1 MADTISESEVHHHP
15 DDGQHHHHHALH
27 LAKPRDRHDEEYQE
41 DIRIANL
48 LAKEVEELPREYFT
62 SIPLVGTMVS
72 MSLTVVSSY
81 FGFAVPA
88 SVLTFINLDIGP
100 SNDMSLFSIVWTLC
114 NAISLLIT
122 GRVSDKFGRRNFV
135 LGAGALAI
143 IGGIVACTAKN
154 MNTLIGA
161 NVIIGLASGVHS
173 SQSLFTGE
181 LLPHRYKFLA
191 VFMMLIPMVISTGL
205 AAYIARALVE
215 TRSWRWIYYIY
226 LILVGEYDLLTSSRT
241 GSGWIIQI
249 LVYHPPTFDQLHG
262 GHRSRRR
269 EFKRMD
275 HFGLFLLV
283 AGLTLFILGVS
294 WGGNPQ
300 PWTSGR
306 ILGLLITGGVT
317 LIIFV
322 IYEVYTPSPNPIVD
336 MTLFKDIRGYVCLNI
351 VSMAAGAMYI
361 ALNVIW
367 PQRKWTTSLQSHWQI
382 RARSLANLKTFRVY
396 FTEVVLVYG
405 SENRDWQ
412 TSAWMSTA
420 IGWGIWGGIMILFPL
435 VSVIKHLRRQVLVLL
450 IFSLA
455 FTAALSQ
462 VNRSQKSQAIA
473 FAFLTAFPIGWLE
486 TGTTIMV
493 QLDAQDADVGMV
505 YAVLSGLRSI
515 SGAVFTAV
523 FVAILNSKATAK
535 VGAYV
540 TRAALQAGL
549 PQSSLVQLFQ
559 AIQTQSAEALASV
572 PGITTE
578 IQVAV
583 ARAAEDAYADAF
595 AYVYYAA
602 LAVGGVAVLAALYM
616 KDYDRYMTGH
626 TPKQI
631 YGRGGVGPE
640 LRVNVEKKDIG
651 EDVKTHHVASH
662 EEESVRPSER
672 IRNRLS
678 QRHFRER
685 KSLYIKSLEKASKA
699 STQTESARNK
709 ALSKELADLR
719 TATLKMRAQILKL
732 SCSLHA
738 VGTEVGKI
746 LHVKGLEDS
755 GSTPGLQDTNPMSS
769 PLSNLAYEE
778 ESSSPGGLNPGNLSD
793 EYAEYPELTELN
805 LQPHHTEHDNER
817 LSRSEASQR
826 TDTGHETRPPDETSN
841 DNVPV
846 LNPSPSSADD
856 LQPETGTHQGEQH
869 PSHHFVNHNGSL
881 PNATVQAASPE
892 WGFGDPNSLEF
903 YSQPMGPMG
912 FQVYGTTFA
921 SPRAATRMT
930 SPAAVGASAT
940 ASFDTAQ
947 QVAGQ
952 TLHTHTAA
960 PGHPDLTVHQRASL
974 QQAGQHQEHQHQHQ
988 QHGPDPL
995 LQSVPGQTNLSL
1007 PAGHFPP
1014 WFGGD
1019 LSPNNPSSAFARHM
1033 ETLELQVR
1041 CRIDAAP
1048 DGSSRE
1054 K

>member
-1 MADTISESEVHHHP
+1 M
-15 DDGQHHHHHALH
+15 
-27 LAKPRDRHDEEYQE
+27 PRRRKENQPV
-41 DIRIANL
+41 
-48 LAKEVEELPREYFT
+48 EVEAAATFEGWDDMDE
-62 SIPLVGTMVS
+62 
-72 MSLTVVSSY
+72 
-81 FGFAVPA
+81 A
-88 SVLTFINLDIGP
+88 S
-100 SNDMSLFSIVWTLC
+100 
-114 NAISLLIT
+114 
-122 GRVSDKFGRRNFV
+122 
-135 LGAGALAI
+135 
-143 IGGIVACTAKN
+143 
-154 MNTLIGA
+154 
-161 NVIIGLASGVHS
+161 
-173 SQSLFTGE
+173 
-181 LLPHRYKFLA
+181 
-191 VFMMLIPMVISTGL
+191 
-205 AAYIARALVE
+205 
-215 TRSWRWIYYIY
+215 
-226 LILVGEYDLLTSSRT
+226 
-241 GSGWIIQI
+241 
-249 LVYHPPTFDQLHG
+249 
-262 GHRSRRR
+262 
-269 EFKRMD
+269 KR
-275 HFGLFLLV
+275 
-283 AGLTLFILGVS
+283 
-294 WGGNPQ
+294 
-300 PWTSGR
+300 
-306 ILGLLITGGVT
+306 
-317 LIIFV
+317 
-322 IYEVYTPSPNPIVD
+322 
-336 MTLFKDIRGYVCLNI
+336 
-351 VSMAAGAMYI
+351 
-361 ALNVIW
+361 
-367 PQRKWTTSLQSHWQI
+367 
-382 RARSLANLKTFRVY
+382 
-396 FTEVVLVYG
+396 
-405 SENRDWQ
+405 
-412 TSAWMSTA
+412 
-420 IGWGIWGGIMILFPL
+420 
-435 VSVIKHLRRQVLVLL
+435 
-450 IFSLA
+450 
-455 FTAALSQ
+455 
-462 VNRSQKSQAIA
+462 
-473 FAFLTAFPIGWLE
+473 
-486 TGTTIMV
+486 
-493 QLDAQDADVGMV
+493 
-505 YAVLSGLRSI
+505 
-515 SGAVFTAV
+515 
-523 FVAILNSKATAK
+523 
-535 VGAYV
+535 
-540 TRAALQAGL
+540 
-549 PQSSLVQLFQ
+549 
-559 AIQTQSAEALASV
+559 
-572 PGITTE
+572 
-578 IQVAV
+578 
-583 ARAAEDAYADAF
+583 
-595 AYVYYAA
+595 
-602 LAVGGVAVLAALYM
+602 
-616 KDYDRYMTGH
+616 
-626 TPKQI
+626 
-631 YGRGGVGPE
+631 
-640 LRVNVEKKDIG
+640 
-651 EDVKTHHVASH
+651 
-662 EEESVRPSER
+662 R

-755 GSTPGLQDTNPMSS
+755 DSTPGLQDTNPMSS

-892 WGFGDPNSLEF
+892 WGVGDPNSLEF

-974 QQAGQHQEHQHQHQ
+974 QQAGQHQEHQHQ

-1054 K
+1054 KLIRSCSTIMSLFVQNAWPSSYSVWFKSQVPQIIGPILLWRICPSYDTYNLLGANYKPTELQLSVPHSAVIDWVPYSELRDKIIMYYNQSVVLDRLLCDMMNSYVIEVPDLAQILPQAPRGRAYFGIWNIFRAIDVAFENQNNNSRRSKSGRSPSSAPATADYANQSADEGMLNVEDPCGIYAEFALSEHAGSPPAGGVSGKEDDYDHAAASSSSTSASHSGGGKPFNLVDIFTTPASVLKLSHDIRLYASRSWRFDRTLFDKYPELKFDGYENVVAQGRSCRIPTAPPDGPIEMTEQTMQIYQ

>member
-191 VFMMLIPMVISTGL
+191 VFMMLIPMVTSTGL

-226 LILVGEYDLLTSSRT
+226 LILV

-367 PQRKWTTSLQSHWQI
+367 PQQ
-382 RARSLANLKTFRVY
+382 
-396 FTEVVLVYG
+396 VVLVYG

-662 EEESVRPSER
+662 EEESVRPSE
-672 IRNRLS
+672 
-678 QRHFRER
+678 
-685 KSLYIKSLEKASKA
+685 
-699 STQTESARNK
+699 
-709 ALSKELADLR
+709 
-719 TATLKMRAQILKL
+719 
-732 SCSLHA
+732 
-738 VGTEVGKI
+738 
-746 LHVKGLEDS
+746 
-755 GSTPGLQDTNPMSS
+755 
-769 PLSNLAYEE
+769 
-778 ESSSPGGLNPGNLSD
+778 
-793 EYAEYPELTELN
+793 
-805 LQPHHTEHDNER
+805 
-817 LSRSEASQR
+817 
-826 TDTGHETRPPDETSN
+826 
-841 DNVPV
+841 
-846 LNPSPSSADD
+846 
-856 LQPETGTHQGEQH
+856 
-869 PSHHFVNHNGSL
+869 
-881 PNATVQAASPE
+881 
-892 WGFGDPNSLEF
+892 
-903 YSQPMGPMG
+903 
-912 FQVYGTTFA
+912 
-921 SPRAATRMT
+921 
-930 SPAAVGASAT
+930 
-940 ASFDTAQ
+940 
-947 QVAGQ
+947 
-952 TLHTHTAA
+952 
-960 PGHPDLTVHQRASL
+960 
-974 QQAGQHQEHQHQHQ
+974 
-988 QHGPDPL
+988 
-995 LQSVPGQTNLSL
+995 
-1007 PAGHFPP
+1007 
-1014 WFGGD
+1014 
-1019 LSPNNPSSAFARHM
+1019 
-1033 ETLELQVR
+1033 
-1041 CRIDAAP
+1041 
-1048 DGSSRE
+1048 
-1054 K
+1054 